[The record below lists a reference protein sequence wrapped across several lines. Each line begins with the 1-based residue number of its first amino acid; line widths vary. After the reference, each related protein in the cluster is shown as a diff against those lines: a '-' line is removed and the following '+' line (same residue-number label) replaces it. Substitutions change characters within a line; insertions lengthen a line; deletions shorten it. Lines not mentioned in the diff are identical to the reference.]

1 MSVEG
6 IKIFEKMKK
15 KKILITGVAGYLGSS
30 IATKLVDL
38 GHDVTGVDIIKYD
51 KNSLS
56 HLFYFKNFRFL
67 KEDITDEKVVKKI
80 VKKQDII
87 IPLAA
92 LVGAPLCEKFK
103 KKTIKTNVKSI
114 EMIECFG

>member
-1 MSVEG
+1 M
-6 IKIFEKMKK
+6 
-15 KKILITGVAGYLGSS
+15 LDCAA
-30 IATKLVDL
+30 ATKLVDL

-87 IPLAA
+87 IQMTH
-92 LVGAPLCEKFK
+92 LVVTQLCEKFK
-103 KKTIKTNVKSI
+103 NKNIKTNVKTI
-114 EMIECFG
+114 